1 MSRPISSIDFPE
13 SVFRIVRDPIS
24 RLIISARERKGGIRE
39 SRNFYPRS
47 RVIPVSQITSR
58 SILSFSIFHG
68 FQWNGFNSAAQR
80 GTGFTNEAADPCH
93 CLAPFPSRFV
103 IDRGRSTFLETR
115 SLFRLSSARRERGR
129 GAEMDLDVLSR
140 PHLCTCTRPCVS
152 IDRGGKGVLVEL
164 LDAASPLVIEAITTR
179 RNKWPCSRGPIP
191 HAPPPVQTAPLIKKP
206 RIEKFEYHQLPPP
219 GSEISRRRNGQ
230 SIEKVIEKV
239 YPLIR

>member
-1 MSRPISSIDFPE
+1 MLDFPRFP
-13 SVFRIVRDPIS
+13 V
-24 RLIISARERKGGIRE
+24 ER
-39 SRNFYPRS
+39 
-47 RVIPVSQITSR
+47 
-58 SILSFSIFHG
+58 
-68 FQWNGFNSAAQR
+68 FQQWKQRAAQR

-179 RNKWPCSRGPIP
+179 RNKCPAREALFLTLRHLCKQHP
-191 HAPPPVQTAPLIKKP
+191 
-206 RIEKFEYHQLPPP
+206 
-219 GSEISRRRNGQ
+219 
-230 SIEKVIEKV
+230 
-239 YPLIR
+239 